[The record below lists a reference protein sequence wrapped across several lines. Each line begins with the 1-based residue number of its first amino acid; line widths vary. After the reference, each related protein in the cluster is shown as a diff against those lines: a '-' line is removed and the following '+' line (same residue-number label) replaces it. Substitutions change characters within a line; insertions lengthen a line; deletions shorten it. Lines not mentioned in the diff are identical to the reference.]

1 MKTIYVVIDKKENK
15 VIEECTTPKEA
26 SEVIIDRCNDDDS
39 YIVTDFDIR
48 EKEVQDP
55 LEIVTSYEKACEYL
69 GRDEHVG
76 ITTTGENPHTGAI
89 LAMFKLVTIA
99 EAWNKIDGFVPDFT
113 NRSQDKWFPYFYYEK
128 EYAGFGFSS
137 ASAAPSSTYAG
148 IGSRLCFKSSNRAR
162 EFGKSFIDLFNEF
175 FLFK

>member
-1 MKTIYVVIDKKENK
+1 MKTIYVVIDKKTNE

-26 SEVIIDRCNDDDS
+26 SDVIIDRCNDDES
-39 YIVTDFDIR
+39 CVVTDFDIR

-128 EYAGFGFSS
+128 ESAGFVF
-137 ASAAPSSTYAG
+137 AHANDAPSRTGANV
-148 IGSRLCFKSSNRAR
+148 GSRLCFKSSNRAR

>member
-69 GRDEHVG
+69 GRDTSVEIKVG
-76 ITTTGENPHTGAI
+76 GNNPHIKAI
-89 LAMFKLVTIA
+89 IAMFKLVTIA
-99 EAWNKIDGFVPDFT
+99 EAWNKIDGFVPDFGDYK
-113 NRSQDKWFPYFYYEK
+113 QYKWYPYFYYEK
-128 EYAGFGFSS
+128 ESAGFVYSG
-137 ASAAPSSTYAG
+137 ASYAPSSSAANL
-148 IGSRLCFKSSNRAR
+148 GSRLCFKSSNRAR